1 MPEAK
6 EAQIRLQDAENSLD
20 RDNSRVAQL
29 TYALAKATGARAD
42 SLDNQLQQAKVQVE
56 LDQDEVDNAKQE
68 LILAGGDAQ
77 GRIEEL
83 TKEHEVVVDN
93 KANVR
98 EYVFIDA
105 HTGKF
110 VDQITGFQD
119 GLYRRAYDGAN
130 LPTAPPSYP
139 NAPYRVEG
147 QPFPTAS
154 FEANNMITASQE
166 TYDFYLRLTA
176 LRTLAFP
183 WTGGAQ

>member
-1 MPEAK
+1 MRLGDREMDLAFAVGAREAQEHPAALSAEAK

-29 TYALAKATGARAD
+29 TSALAKATGARAD

-98 EYVFIDA
+98 EYVSSTRIPASLSIRSRDFR
-105 HTGKF
+105 TGC
-110 VDQITGFQD
+110 TGAPTM
-119 GLYRRAYDGAN
+119 GRTCPRRRRAIRMP
-130 LPTAPPSYP
+130 PTGWKDNPSRPP
-139 NAPYRVEG
+139 
-147 QPFPTAS
+147 AS
-154 FEANNMITASQE
+154 K
-166 TYDFYLRLTA
+166 
-176 LRTLAFP
+176 RT
-183 WTGGAQ
+183 T